1 MKRNK
6 LLALLFAI
14 MLLGVPAITTA
25 QTDTSQPASEE
36 MRKALDWAQGGKL
49 FDDWFMDAFLSGWKD
64 IIWSEF
70 DTFIDLARV
79 IAGFMTLLFFAGRAY
94 EMMTGEKK
102 WEILPLLRP
111 FALTMIILYWGPF
124 VQLISFPTDIL
135 ASAMWQ
141 KQELQQEEVNNLR
154 YIRAEYQYAMV
165 DQLYNY
171 SAQTELAAE
180 QSKSFLED
188 PLGTMGRSIKE
199 GVESVVAPVLELKQ
213 KLQLG
218 IQLAMSQGLEALALL
233 ILRVA
238 VYTIFAVQIIYTGI
252 MIMLG
257 PFSVAM
263 SILPMFR
270 ESFSTWMARFISVN
284 LYLTIALIIL
294 FVGGI
299 FQEFAMQ
306 SEIDRYAEIV
316 SRDGTLISI
325 EKLMFL
331 KMNGLLS
338 FGTVITAFLMTAI
351 CMTTVPS
358 ISTWIVSTGG
368 ASSAVSTMGRSAP
381 LIIHST
387 RRAASKVLFWK

>member
-1 MKRNK
+1 MKSRK
-6 LLALLFAI
+6 LLALL
-14 MLLGVPAITTA
+14 LLVALLVMPALIYA
-25 QTDTSQPASEE
+25 QGDSSQPASEE
-36 MRKALDWAQGGKL
+36 MQKALDWAQGGKL

-79 IAGFMTLLFFAGRAY
+79 LAGFMTLLFFAGRSY

-124 VQLISFPTDIL
+124 VQLVSFPTDIL

-141 KQELQQEEVNNLR
+141 KQEMQQEEVNNLR

-188 PLGTMGRSIKE
+188 PLGTMGRSIKQ
-199 GVESVVAPVLELKQ
+199 GVEAVVAPVLELKQ

-263 SILPMFR
+263 SILPAFR
-270 ESFSTWMARFISVN
+270 ESFSTWLARFISVN

-306 SEIDRYAEIV
+306 SEIDRYAEI
-316 SRDGTLISI
+316 G
-325 EKLMFL
+325 
-331 KMNGLLS
+331 
-338 FGTVITAFLMTAI
+338 
-351 CMTTVPS
+351 
-358 ISTWIVSTGG
+358 
-368 ASSAVSTMGRSAP
+368 
-381 LIIHST
+381 
-387 RRAASKVLFWK
+387 RAASSSTASCARSCSCRSARGAVTWT